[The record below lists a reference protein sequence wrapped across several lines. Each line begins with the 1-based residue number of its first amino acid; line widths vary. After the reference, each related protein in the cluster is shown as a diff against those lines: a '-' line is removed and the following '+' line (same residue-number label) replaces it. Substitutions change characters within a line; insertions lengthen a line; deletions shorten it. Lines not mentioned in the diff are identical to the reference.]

1 MAASGAPFVKSELFW
16 RIVSGLVLAP
26 VVVFATW
33 WGGVVFA
40 VLAAGVSGL
49 IVREWMRLVGER
61 TAWIEVACIGLIWL
75 SIAALVLDHR
85 AIGFGLL
92 GAGGAVA
99 LMAGRVWVAVGI
111 VYAGMA
117 ALALVGLRGHGM
129 QGFHDP
135 GFIAIVFVLMA
146 VWSTDVM
153 AYFVGR
159 LVGGPKLWPRVSPN
173 KTWSGAIGGFG
184 AAVVVSTG
192 VCWMLDVRPLWPLAI
207 IAGLLSIAGQFG
219 DLFESHMKRRF
230 GLKDSGHLIPGHG
243 GIMDRVDGLIFAAV
257 AAMAI
262 GLLHAGPIAPAVGLL
277 NGWWHP

>member
-1 MAASGAPFVKSELFW
+1 MAAGTPPFLKSELFW
-16 RIVSGLVLAP
+16 RTISGLVLAP
-26 VVVFATW
+26 IVVFATW
-33 WGGVVFA
+33 WGGFVFA
-40 VLAAGVSGL
+40 ALAGLVAAL

-61 TAWIEVACIGLIWL
+61 EIWIELACIGLIWL
-75 SIAALVLDHR
+75 AIAALVLDHR

-92 GAGGAVA
+92 GIGAAVA
-99 LMAGRVWVAVGI
+99 LMAGRLWVAIGI
-111 VYAGMA
+111 AYAGLA
-117 ALALVGLRGHGM
+117 ALALVALRGHGT
-129 QGFHDP
+129 QGFYDP

-173 KTWSGAIGGFG
+173 KTWSGALGGFV
-184 AAVVVSTG
+184 AAIIVATG
-192 VCWMLDVRPLWPLAI
+192 VCWLLDVRPLWPLAV
-207 IAGLLSIAGQFG
+207 IAGLLSIAGQLG
-219 DLFESHMKRRF
+219 DLFESHMKRKF

-262 GLLHAGPIAPAVGLL
+262 GLLHAGPLTPAVGLL
-277 NGWWHP
+277 NWGQP

>member
-1 MAASGAPFVKSELFW
+1 MAAGTPPFLKSELFW
-16 RIVSGLVLAP
+16 RTISGLVLAP
-26 VVVFATW
+26 IVVFATW
-33 WGGVVFA
+33 WGGFVFA
-40 VLAAGVSGL
+40 ALAGLVAAL

-61 TAWIEVACIGLIWL
+61 EMWIELACIGLIWL
-75 SIAALVLDHR
+75 AIAALVLDHR

-92 GAGGAVA
+92 GIGAAVA
-99 LMAGRVWVAVGI
+99 MMAGRLWVAIGI
-111 VYAGMA
+111 AYAGLA
-117 ALALVGLRGHGM
+117 ALALVALRGHGM
-129 QGFHDP
+129 QGFYDP

-173 KTWSGAIGGFG
+173 KTWSGALGGFV
-184 AAVVVSTG
+184 AAIIVATG
-192 VCWMLDVRPLWPLAI
+192 VCWLLDVRPLWPLAV
-207 IAGLLSIAGQFG
+207 IAGLLSIAGQLG
-219 DLFESHMKRRF
+219 DLFESHMKRKF

-262 GLLHAGPIAPAVGLL
+262 GLLHAGPLTPAVGLL
-277 NGWWHP
+277 NWGQP